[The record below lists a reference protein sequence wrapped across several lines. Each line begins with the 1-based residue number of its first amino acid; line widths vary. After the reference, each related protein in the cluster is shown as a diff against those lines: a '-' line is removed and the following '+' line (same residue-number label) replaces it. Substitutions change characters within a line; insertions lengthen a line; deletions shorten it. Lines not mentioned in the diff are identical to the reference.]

1 MRLFFKLLLT
11 FLVIPFI
18 FLTGCAKKPVIGT
31 TEFNILTHQQE
42 LVLGAQARDEILK
55 TEKVVKDE
63 KYTKWVEEIFKNLVS
78 SLPEKYKTAYDW
90 KVYVLDRDEINA
102 FAISNGNIF
111 VYKGLVDFVDSED
124 QLAAVLGHE
133 MSHIILRHVAEKISW
148 AIAAELAGEILV
160 SNVSPSQKGLAAR
173 LYNLGINIG
182 FLLPYS
188 RRQEKEADIVGVLIM
203 MRAGYNP
210 DGAVELWE
218 KMLSKFKGKEPP
230 EFLSDHPASKKRL
243 NYIKKVVAY
252 LKTHPEYVREFKI
265 PKELLEY

>member
-1 MRLFFKLLLT
+1 MRFFFKILLPTLVISFT
-11 FLVIPFI
+11 FL
-18 FLTGCAKKPVIGT
+18 LGCAKKPVIGT
-31 TEFNILTHQQE
+31 TEFTIITHKQE
-42 LVLGAQARDEILK
+42 LELGDETAEEILR
-55 TEKVVKDE
+55 TEKVVTDP
-63 KYTKWVEEIFKNLVS
+63 KYTQRVEEVFKNLIR
-78 SLPEKYKTAYDW
+78 SLPPKFRNAYEW
-90 KVYVLDRDEINA
+90 KVYILDRNEVNA
-102 FAISNGNIF
+102 FALPNGDIF
-111 VYKGLVDFVDSED
+111 VYKGLVDFADRDDE
-124 QLAAVLGHE
+124 LAAVLGHE
-133 MSHIILRHVAEKISW
+133 IAHVILRHVAEKISW
-148 AIAAELAGEILV
+148 ATAAQLASQILTAQ
-160 SNVSPSQKGLAAR
+160 VSPSNRELAQK
-173 LYNLGINIG
+173 LYNLGVNIG

-188 RRQEKEADIVGVLIM
+188 RGQEKEADIVGILLM